1 MSLTGNE
8 GVSMNELTE
17 GEKDVVLNSLAY
29 MVQAGLTSFEISLYR
44 SSYDKL
50 KREQDQ
56 SFDDVLKSC
65 K

>member
-1 MSLTGNE
+1 
-8 GVSMNELTE
+8 MNELTE
-17 GEKDVVLNSLAY
+17 EEKDVVLNSLAY